1 MEGRNHMDPSELA
14 DWVGLRLVPG
24 VGAVTFHRLVE
35 ALGSPSAALG
45 ADRRRLQALSGV
57 GPSLAAAVSQ
67 RRWARDPQEELARLE
82 RLGGRAVTVRD
93 PEYPPLLKEIIHP
106 PPVIFVRGDLA
117 GCRDGGVAVVGS
129 RKFSP
134 YGRRKAEEL
143 GRALGKARVS
153 AISGLARGVDTAVH
167 SAALAA
173 GGHTVGVMGCG
184 LDVAYPPENA
194 ELMQRVAAEGALVSE
209 HPLGTAPSAGN
220 FPGRNRIISGMS
232 RAVVVV
238 EAGLRSGAL
247 ITARHGADQGREV
260 LAMPGPVD
268 SPTSQGCHALIETGA
283 RLYRGPDDVLGRG
296 VLPPLGPGR
305 AEPVA
310 PPPDLPEEAA
320 RLLALVGAEP
330 VHIDVL
336 VRESGLKSQEVS
348 ALLINLE
355 MAGLVSQQAGNH
367 YVRD

>member
-1 MEGRNHMDPSELA
+1 MTPSELA

-24 VGAVTFHRLVE
+24 VGAVTFHRLVG
-35 ALGSPSAALG
+35 ALGSPGQALG

-57 GPSLAAAVSQ
+57 NAQVAAAVSQ
-67 RRWARDPQEELARLE
+67 RRWSRDPAEELARLDK
-82 RLGGRAVTVRD
+82 LGGRAVTVRD
-93 PEYPPLLKEIIHP
+93 DEYPPLLKEILHP
-106 PPVIFVRGDLA
+106 PPVLFVRGDLT
-117 GCRDGGVAVVGS
+117 GCRAGGVAVVGS

-143 GRALGKARVS
+143 GRALGQAKVS

-167 SAALAA
+167 SGALAA

-194 ELMQRVAAEGALVSE
+194 ELMQRMAAQGALVSE
-209 HPLGTAPSAGN
+209 FPLGTAPSAGN
-220 FPGRNRIISGMS
+220 FPGRNRIISGLS

-247 ITARHGADQGREV
+247 ITARHAADQGREV

-268 SPTSQGCHALIETGA
+268 SPSSQGCHALIENGA
-283 RLYRGPDDVLGRG
+283 RLYTRPEDVLGPG
-296 VLPPLGPGR
+296 VLGPVGLK
-305 AEPVA
+305 EPGAAA
-310 PPPDLPEEAA
+310 PPPELPEEAA
-320 RLLALVGAEP
+320 RLLELVGAEP

-367 YVRD
+367 YVRG